1 MELTEKIISI
11 IKNNTE
17 QAYDVK
23 AETNLRDELGIDSF
37 DTLMI
42 VDAIEDEFNITI
54 DESDFT
60 QVKTVQDIVHLLNEN
75 YLITAE
81 V

>member
-75 YLITAE
+75 YLITAK